1 MGKQL
6 MIDPVSVIIRTKNEA
21 RWIGYAIQSVLNSLN
36 KPEIIIVD
44 NNSTDETLE
53 IVRLFTQDKILGD
66 RKNKNYTDIKI
77 LDINNYSPG
86 RAINLGVKKAK
97 NKFILILSAHCQ
109 IQNINLKKHMK
120 DLKKFACVFGQ
131 QIPIFKGKKLAKRY
145 LWSHFEEKTKINMFS
160 KYENRFFMHNACSF
174 FERRCLIK
182 NKFNENL
189 VGKEDRYWANLII
202 KKNKN
207 ILYDPQLKALHHYT
221 TNGNT
226 WKGLA

>member
-1 MGKQL
+1 

-21 RWIGYAIQSVLNSLN
+21 RWIGYAIQSVLNYLN

-77 LDINNYSPG
+77 LNIDNYSPG
-86 RAINLGVKKAK
+86 RSINLGVLTAR

-109 IQNINLKKHMK
+109 IQNINLKKHIR
-120 DLKKFACVFGQ
+120 DLKKFACIFGD
-131 QIPIFKGKKLAKRY
+131 QIPIFKGKELAKRY
-145 LWSHFEEKTKINMFS
+145 LWSHFDKKKQINMFS
-160 KYENRFFMHNACSF
+160 KYEKRYFMHNACSF
-174 FERRCLIK
+174 FEKKYLIE

-189 VGKEDRYWANLII
+189 VGKEDRYWANMVIQ
-202 KKNKN
+202 KNKK
-207 ILYDPQLKALHHYT
+207 ILYDPELKVLHHYT
-221 TNGNT
+221 INGNT